1 MCCLRLVLSDGNWIP
16 VHKGSLSHLGLFQRK
31 PELLRGDEYRLESDV
46 TQEILTLFLARVW
59 GDAGSH
65 IVTHENWESLIF
77 LCNEFEFGGFDADFR
92 AVWAKLRDQMNQK
105 DTQIQDL
112 QRQVRALRSFC
123 GLQKDMLL
131 QFQACWA
138 PRPMSKTCLIAT
150 LREQEA
156 ALGTEM
162 VVLRQSSR
170 DLYNTLDPGSSDEY
184 QSSSIASG
192 WIEIKFKEPVQ
203 VNGFKLISS
212 RRQPNDNLKKFAVI
226 FYDGN
231 NERIMERCD
240 FDDNFD
246 TVSAKLVRIESR
258 VDKFRGPHLFCLGG
272 FELLSPDA
280 AHTRGVFR
288 SIFSQNRARVW
299 DFFAV
304 RARDYCGFTLHVPN
318 KTEQVFTCGGD
329 HEWLEIGFIHGRI
342 VVSGYRMKGRSTHW
356 TLRASNDRSAPIGNW
371 TVIDSHS
378 GATQS
383 PHKSTICEFPCSSS
397 TPFRFF
403 RFVQEEKQRALILD
417 YFDIDGTYVPDW

>member
-170 DLYNTLDPGSSDEY
+170 DLYNTLDPVSSDEY

-212 RRQPNDNLKKFAVI
+212 RRQPNDNLKKFAAGNLFPTVKQTPEKKI
-226 FYDGN
+226 CFWKFCIVNAIEGYYLRYYPLFPHAFGLWPKLSARYGVGFFYD
-231 NERIMERCD
+231 
-240 FDDNFD
+240 
-246 TVSAKLVRIESR
+246 
-258 VDKFRGPHLFCLGG
+258 
-272 FELLSPDA
+272 
-280 AHTRGVFR
+280 
-288 SIFSQNRARVW
+288 
-299 DFFAV
+299 
-304 RARDYCGFTLHVPN
+304 CGFIFRDIFLC
-318 KTEQVFTCGGD
+318 F
-329 HEWLEIGFIHGRI
+329 L
-342 VVSGYRMKGRSTHW
+342 S
-356 TLRASNDRSAPIGNW
+356 
-371 TVIDSHS
+371 SHKKHRPS
-378 GATQS
+378 LDL
-383 PHKSTICEFPCSSS
+383 CE
-397 TPFRFF
+397 
-403 RFVQEEKQRALILD
+403 
-417 YFDIDGTYVPDW
+417 